1 MWGFIMKQI
10 KMLRQTNAYVGI
22 ATVRYGGIHAMKK
35 TTLFSVIYVFKSNI
49 EPTLNKIN
57 SHFLI

>member
-1 MWGFIMKQI
+1 MKQI

-49 EPTLNKIN
+49 DTNIK
-57 SHFLI
+57 

>member
-22 ATVRYGGIHAMKK
+22 ATVRYGGIHAMMH
-35 TTLFSVIYVFKSNI
+35 VIWRKQLY
-49 EPTLNKIN
+49 
-57 SHFLI
+57 FL